1 MTDNKQPITLVIAIT
16 NFKIGGVQSVI
27 VDHLKYFSQRN
38 YKLYLLTFFQYPE
51 AKNFYGS
58 VPEGVEIVSLN
69 FRSFRDIKSW
79 IQTFKALRAIRP
91 DVVLSNL
98 FFSNTVLRLLKLFFG
113 YRIIAV
119 ENSPYIDKTRWQKL
133 MDRFLSGLTYKIAT
147 VSDYVSNYTSKQ
159 EGIKLSKFQRIY
171 NGIDLREVE
180 EIKNS
185 FDRRVLKKELGFQNS
200 DRLIIN
206 VGRLAWVKQQDLL
219 IKAFGE
225 FVKTAPNYKLLI
237 IGEGPWRKRLEKMIA
252 ELNLHDKVLLLGG
265 KPKKDVYKHY
275 YISDFFVITSHLEGF
290 AISAIEAMAFG
301 LAVLSTDSAGP
312 GEYLR
317 EGVNGKIV
325 SENTTQLAEGMKYFA
340 GLDES
345 SMSKYRQNSL
355 QVSAQ
360 FDSRD
365 SVVQY
370 ENLIL
375 ASLK

>member
-1 MTDNKQPITLVIAIT
+1 MMDNKQPIKLVIAIT

-27 VDHLKYFSQRN
+27 VDHLKYFNQRN
-38 YKLYLLTFFQYPE
+38 YKLCLMTFFQYPE

-79 IQTFKALRAIRP
+79 VQTFKALRVIKP
-91 DVVLSNL
+91 DVVMSNL
-98 FFSNTVLRLLKLFFG
+98 FFSNTVLRLLKPIFG

-119 ENSPYIDKTRWQKL
+119 ENSPYIDKTKWQKL
-133 MDRFLSGLTYKIAT
+133 MDRLLSGLTYKIAT
-147 VSDYVSNYTSKQ
+147 VSDYVSKYTSKQ

-171 NGIDLREVE
+171 NGIDLKEVE

-185 FDRRVLKKELGFQNS
+185 FDRQALKKELGFKDS

-219 IKAFGE
+219 IKAFHK
-225 FVKTAPNYKLLI
+225 FAQTAPDHKLLI
-237 IGEGPWRKRLEKMIA
+237 IGEGPWRKRLEKMIV
-252 ELNLHDKVLLLGG
+252 ELNLQDKVLLLGG

-301 LAVLSTDSAGP
+301 LAVLSTESAGP
-312 GEYLR
+312 GEYLL

-325 SENTTQLAEGMKYFA
+325 SEDEIQLAAGMKYFA
-340 GLDES
+340 ELDEN
-345 SMSKYRQNSL
+345 SMAKYKQNSL
-355 QVSAQ
+355 QVATK

-365 SVVQY
+365 SIVQY
-370 ENLIL
+370 EKLIL
-375 ASLK
+375 DSLK